1 MYQVGK
7 KKKTII
13 LSSGLLSKNIKIKR
27 YRCIILPLVLYGSG
41 PWSLTLREERRPRVF
56 ENRVL
61 RKVAG
66 PKRNEV
72 TGEWRK
78 VHNEEHNDPYC
89 SPNIIPVIKSRITV

>member
-1 MYQVGK
+1 VHLVGK
-7 KKKTII
+7 RKDYH

-27 YRCIILPLVLYGSG
+27 YRCINLPFVLYGSG
-41 PWSLTLREERRPRVF
+41 PWSLTLREERRSRVF

-72 TGEWRK
+72 TEELRK
-78 VHNEEHNDPYC
+78 VHNEEHNNLYC
-89 SPNIIPVIKSRITV
+89 TPNIIPVSKSRITV